1 MENLLISAC
10 LMGAACKYSGGN
22 NALDG
27 EKLAKLREE
36 YIFIPVCPEFAGG
49 LPVPRDPGERQGSL
63 VVSNKGREVTAE
75 YEKGA
80 NTALALC
87 RRFDCRKALLKE
99 KSPSCGSGE
108 IYDGSFTGTVVPGYG
123 VAAEKL
129 RDAGI
134 EIFGETEMEKLIKTP
149 GHLFPTGG

>member
-1 MENLLISAC
+1 MEKLLISAC
-10 LMGAACKYSGGN
+10 LTGADCKYSGGN
-22 NALDG
+22 NALDR
-27 EKLAKLREE
+27 ETLVKLREE
-36 YIFIPVCPEFAGG
+36 YILIPVCPELSGG
-49 LPVPRDPGERQGSL
+49 LPTPRDPSERRVGL
-63 VVSNKGREVTAE
+63 VVSNKGRDVTAE

-80 NTALALC
+80 DIAVSLC

-108 IYDGSFTGTVVPGYG
+108 IYDGSFTGTLIPGYG

-134 EIFGETEMEKLIKTP
+134 EIFGETEVNKLIK
-149 GHLFPTGG
+149 